1 MSDFAGADAAAAIR
15 EALQRLGAQAA
26 FGLPGGPNQV
36 LFQALRGGATR
47 LIVPTHELAA
57 AFMAGS
63 YGRIDGRPGVLLTI
77 PGPGFA
83 FAIDGLAEAW
93 QDSAP
98 LVHVVSAPPA
108 EPYRRLRHQGLDQAA
123 MARPVV
129 KAVFGVREVA
139 QIDTVLGAAWECA
152 RAAEPG
158 PVLVQLGADEE
169 AHPPRVPDPDFEA
182 ARRIWARIH
191 AARRPVL
198 LLGQGC
204 AHAAPM
210 VRAYVERTG
219 TPLFSTPSG
228 RGIVSESSPWCLC
241 YDTLRESTAALNELL
256 GEADLVLAVGARL
269 AHNGTAG
276 GALRLPRHKFAH
288 VDANPANLN
297 ALYPASDSAA
307 LPAQAFFALPEAA
320 AAPRTDWTLAALAPR
335 RAQIASIAVDSPE
348 PRYAGRPPREFF
360 AALRAALP
368 DEALVVTDSGLH
380 QVLARRYFEVRAP
393 HGLFLPTDLQSMGFG
408 LPAAIAARLAA
419 PGRPVV
425 ALVGDGGALM
435 SGLELAVA
443 VRERL
448 ALTVIVFNDGYLNQI
463 RMQQLETA
471 GQDHGVTLPHI
482 DFRALAQAVGAHHV
496 AADAHLACLGE
507 CVRSSRVTLI
517 EIPVSDGAAIA
528 AAALKQRA
536 KALVGRALGP
546 SWRARARAWLRR

>member
-1 MSDFAGADAAAAIR
+1 M
-15 EALQRLGAQAA
+15 
-26 FGLPGGPNQV
+26 
-36 LFQALRGGATR
+36 
-47 LIVPTHELAA
+47 AA

-63 YGRIDGRPGVLLTI
+63 YGRIDGRRGFFCNS
-77 PGPGFA
+77 GPGLRLWHST
-83 FAIDGLAEAW
+83 GSPRR

-108 EPYRRLRHQGLDQAA
+108 PYRRLRHQGLDQAA

-139 QIDTVLGAAWECA
+139 QIDTVLGALECA

-256 GEADLVLAVGARL
+256 GEADLVLAVGTRL

-307 LPAQAFFALPEAA
+307 LPAKAFFALPEAA

-335 RAQIASIAVDSPE
+335 RAQIASVAVDRPE

-360 AALRAALP
+360 ARAARR
-368 DEALVVTDSGLH
+368 V
-380 QVLARRYFEVRAP
+380 AR
-393 HGLFLPTDLQSMGFG
+393 
-408 LPAAIAARLAA
+408 
-419 PGRPVV
+419 
-425 ALVGDGGALM
+425 
-435 SGLELAVA
+435 
-443 VRERL
+443 
-448 ALTVIVFNDGYLNQI
+448 
-463 RMQQLETA
+463 
-471 GQDHGVTLPHI
+471 
-482 DFRALAQAVGAHHV
+482 
-496 AADAHLACLGE
+496 
-507 CVRSSRVTLI
+507 
-517 EIPVSDGAAIA
+517 
-528 AAALKQRA
+528 
-536 KALVGRALGP
+536 
-546 SWRARARAWLRR
+546 